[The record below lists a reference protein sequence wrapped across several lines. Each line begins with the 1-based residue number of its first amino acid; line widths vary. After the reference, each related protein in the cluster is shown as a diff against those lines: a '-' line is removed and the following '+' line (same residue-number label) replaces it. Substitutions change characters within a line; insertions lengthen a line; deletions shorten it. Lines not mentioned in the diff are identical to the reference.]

1 MAYSVASLKD
11 GLCFGA
17 TVYGLERA
25 DLQDE
30 GTRQRLRD
38 LWIDKG
44 VLLFRDGDST
54 REMQC
59 ELSAV
64 FGKLQPFPFKESRS
78 DDHPDLVQI
87 KYRPEDGSCYEI
99 DGKLIGGWIP
109 WHSDLVYTDT
119 INHGGILRPVRLPA
133 HGGET
138 GFADQIAAYD
148 RLPDDLKA
156 KIEDLHVVYNMDL
169 NYANLKFAK
178 PERIRF
184 VRGAKSF
191 MNIVRR
197 AYQYPR
203 VIHPMVFTQAETGRK
218 VLNVSP
224 GFADGIYEMGGP
236 EGEQLL
242 AQVVEYCI
250 DPAYSYYHKWQAD
263 DMVLWDNWRTLHQA
277 AGVPAEDTRVMQRTT
292 ISGDYALGRKLDG
305 GTAGL
310 PVIEV

>member
-1 MAYSVASLKD
+1 MTFSVTPLKN
-11 GLCFGA
+11 GLSFGA
-17 TVYGLERA
+17 TVSGLQRA
-25 DLQDE
+25 DLHDE
-30 GTRQRLRD
+30 AIRQQLRD

-54 REMQC
+54 RDMQC

-87 KYRPEDGSCYEI
+87 KYLPDNGSCYEI
-99 DGKLIGGWIP
+99 NGKLIGGWIP
-109 WHSDLVYTDT
+109 WHSDLVYTDS
-119 INHGGILRPVRLPA
+119 INHGGILRPVQLPA
-133 HGGET
+133 EGGDT

-156 KIEDLHVVYNMDL
+156 QIADLHVVYTMDL
-169 NYANLKFAK
+169 NYANGKFAS
-178 PERIRF
+178 PGQIRF

-191 MNIVRR
+191 MQIVRR

-224 GFADGIYEMGGP
+224 GFADGIYEIGGP
-236 EGEQLL
+236 EGEALL
-242 AQVVEYCI
+242 AEVVKYCI
-250 DPAYSYYHKWQAD
+250 DPAFTYYHQWQAD
-263 DMVLWDNWRTLHQA
+263 DMVLWDNWRTLHCA
-277 AGVPAEDTRVMQRTT
+277 AGIDPDDTRLMERTT
-292 ISGDYALGRKLDG
+292 IHGDYSMGRDLDG
-305 GTAGL
+305 SAAMTRFDA
-310 PVIEV
+310 